1 MNALIS
7 RVFCIFYKPDIFT
20 VLKVV
25 CVLRA
30 ESFVGDIDLQPGS
43 FRVNTSTFSCERYL
57 HRALIRGKISFLGAS
72 DSAARLH
79 HGKKEREI

>member
-1 MNALIS
+1 VLYVFDTSKTKKPILDLWGQIGAATMNALIS

-43 FRVNTSTFSCERYL
+43 FRVNTSTFSCERY
-57 HRALIRGKISFLGAS
+57 
-72 DSAARLH
+72 
-79 HGKKEREI
+79 